1 MSFFDNLAAGLA
13 VVSNVESFLALA
25 IGVVIGVVGGAIPGM
40 SATMAV
46 ALTLPFTFAMQPI
59 TGILLLLGVYKG
71 GIFGGSIPAILIK
84 TPGTPAS
91 SATVLDGYPLAE
103 KGEAGRALSM
113 ALYASCTAD
122 LISNLAL
129 ILFAG
134 WLASFALSFG
144 PPEFFTLI
152 LFSLTII
159 AGVSGNSLLKGALS
173 ALLGLLLATIG
184 LDLVYGTNRFTF
196 GNPNMMGGLN
206 FIAVLIGLFA
216 IPEILS
222 MVWDPHGNDGST
234 RSLGRNRV
242 TLAEYFRSLKSI
254 VRGSLIG
261 VFLGSIPGIGAAPSA
276 FLSYSEARRKSPNR
290 ENFGKGELEGV
301 AASEAGNNG
310 VAGATLIPLLALGVP
325 GDVITAIIIGAFMI
339 HGLQPGPMM
348 FILNKDIIYG
358 LFMGLIVSSFFLLIV
373 GSLAIRGFRFV
384 ADIPRGVLFPS
395 VLILCI
401 YGVYAVNNNIFDVG
415 VMFAMGL
422 VGFVMLRYEIPAA
435 PFLIAFILGPLL
447 EDNFR
452 QAMLMSGSSPAILFR
467 GPITWFFW
475 AVTAITVFAI
485 VRAGV
490 RATRGPVMAPAAS
503 SSDASAGP
511 DASVG
516 NDKKGDTP

>member
-1 MSFFDNLAAGLA
+1 MSFIDSLFAGLQL
-13 VVSNVESFLALA
+13 VGNVEAFLALGLGVA
-25 IGVVIGVVGGAIPGM
+25 IGVIGGAIPGM

-46 ALTLPFTFAMQPI
+46 ALTLPFTFSMTPI

-91 SATVLDGYPLAE
+91 SATVLDGYPMAE
-103 KGEAGRALSM
+103 KGQAGKALGM
-113 ALYASCTAD
+113 ALWASCTAD

-129 ILFAG
+129 IFFAG
-134 WLASFALSFG
+134 FLASFALSFG

-159 AGVSGNSLLKGALS
+159 AGVSGESLLRGGLS
-173 ALLGLLLATIG
+173 AMLGLLLATIG

-222 MVWDPHGNDGST
+222 MVWNPSSHDGVA
-234 RSLGRNRV
+234 RSLGKNWV
-242 TLAEYFRSLKSI
+242 TFEEYKKSFKSI
-254 VRGSLIG
+254 VRGSFIG
-261 VFLGSIPGIGAAPSA
+261 VFLGSIPGIGAAPAA
-276 FLSYSEARRKSPNR
+276 FLSYSEARRKSPNK
-290 ENFGKGELEGV
+290 ENFGKGEIEGV

-325 GDVITAIIIGAFMI
+325 GDVITAIIMGAFMI

-348 FILNKDIIYG
+348 FILNVDIIYG
-358 LFMGLIVSSFFLLIV
+358 LFIGLIVSSVFLFFI
-373 GSLAIRGFRFV
+373 GSVAIRGFKYV

-395 VLILCI
+395 VLILCV
-401 YGVYAVNNNIFDVG
+401 YGVFAVNNNIFDVG
-415 VMFAMGL
+415 VMFAMGA
-422 VGFVMLRYEIPAA
+422 VGFVMLRYKVPAA

-452 QAMLMSGSSPAILFR
+452 QSMLMSGSSGWVLFR

-475 AVTAITVFAI
+475 TLTVITVFAI
-485 VRAGV
+485 VRAGIK
-490 RATRGPVMAPAAS
+490 ATRQP
-503 SSDASAGP
+503 
-511 DASVG
+511 SVP
-516 NDKKGDTP
+516 TV

>member
-1 MSFFDNLAAGLA
+1 MSFVDSILAGLSL
-13 VVSNVESFLALA
+13 VGNVNSFLALFA
-25 IGVVIGVVGGAIPGM
+25 GIIIGVIGGAIPGM

-46 ALTLPFTFAMQPI
+46 ALTLPFTFSLQPI

-91 SATVLDGYPLAE
+91 SATILDGYPLAE
-103 KGEAGRALSM
+103 KGEAGRALGM
-113 ALYASCTAD
+113 ALWASCTAD

-144 PPEFFTLI
+144 PPEFFALI

-159 AGVSGNSLLKGALS
+159 AGVSGESLLRGMLS

-216 IPEILS
+216 IPEIIA
-222 MVWDPHGNDGST
+222 MVWNPTAHLGKARRLGSNWV
-234 RSLGRNRV
+234 SF
-242 TLAEYFRSLKSI
+242 ADYKKSFKSI
-254 VRGSLIG
+254 VRGSVIG
-261 VFLGSIPGIGAAPSA
+261 VFLGSVPGIGAAPSA
-276 FLSYSEARRKSPNR
+276 FLSYSEARRKSPDK
-290 ENFGKGELEGV
+290 ENFGKGEIEGV
-301 AASEAGNNG
+301 AAAEAGNNG

-325 GDVITAIIIGAFMI
+325 GDVITAIILGAFMI

-348 FILNKDIIYG
+348 FILNVDIIYG
-358 LFMGLIVSSFFLLIV
+358 LFIGLIVSSVFLFFI
-373 GSLAIRGFRFV
+373 GSIAIRGFKYI
-384 ADIPRGVLFPS
+384 ADVPKRILIPA

-401 YGVYAVNNNIFDVG
+401 FGVFAVNNNIFDVG
-415 VMFAMGL
+415 VMFAMGW
-422 VGFVMLRYEIPAA
+422 VGFGMMRYRVPAA

-452 QAMLMSGSSPAILFR
+452 QSMLMSGSDPSVLFR

-475 AVTAITVFAI
+475 TATLITIFAI
-485 VRAGV
+485 SRAAF
-490 RATRGPVMAPAAS
+490 RARKS
-503 SSDASAGP
+503 SLG
-511 DASVG
+511 
-516 NDKKGDTP
+516 

>member
-1 MSFFDNLAAGLA
+1 MSFVDSLVAGLQL
-13 VVSNVESFLALA
+13 VGNVEAFLALGLGVA
-25 IGVVIGVVGGAIPGM
+25 IGVIGGAIPGM

-46 ALTLPFTFAMQPI
+46 ALTLPFTFSMTPI

-91 SATVLDGYPLAE
+91 SATVLDGYPMAE
-103 KGEAGRALSM
+103 KGQAGKALGM
-113 ALYASCTAD
+113 ALWASCTAD

-129 ILFAG
+129 IFFAG
-134 WLASFALSFG
+134 FLASFALSFG

-159 AGVSGNSLLKGALS
+159 AGVSGESLLRGGLS
-173 ALLGLLLATIG
+173 AMLGLLLATIG

-222 MVWDPHGNDGST
+222 MVWNPSSHDGVA
-234 RSLGRNRV
+234 RSLGKNWV
-242 TLAEYFRSLKSI
+242 TFEEYKKSFKSI
-254 VRGSLIG
+254 VRGSFIG
-261 VFLGSIPGIGAAPSA
+261 VFLGSIPGIGAAPAA
-276 FLSYSEARRKSPNR
+276 FLSYSEARRKSPNK
-290 ENFGKGELEGV
+290 ENFGKGEIEGV

-325 GDVITAIIIGAFMI
+325 GDVITAIIMGAFMI

-348 FILNKDIIYG
+348 FILNVDIIYG
-358 LFMGLIVSSFFLLIV
+358 LFIGLIVSSVFLFFI
-373 GSLAIRGFRFV
+373 GSVAIRGFKYV
-384 ADIPRGVLFPS
+384 ADIPRGVLFPA
-395 VLILCI
+395 VLVLCI
-401 YGVYAVNNNIFDVG
+401 YGVFAVNNNIFDVG
-415 VMFAMGL
+415 VMFAMGG
-422 VGFVMLRYEIPAA
+422 VGFVMLRYKVPAA

-452 QAMLMSGSSPAILFR
+452 QSMLMSGSSGWVLFR

-475 AVTAITVFAI
+475 TLTAITVFAI
-485 VRAGV
+485 VRAGI
-490 RATRGPVMAPAAS
+490 RASRQQGVA
-503 SSDASAGP
+503 
-511 DASVG
+511 
-516 NDKKGDTP
+516 

>member
-1 MSFFDNLAAGLA
+1 MSFIDNIQAGLSLI
-13 VVSNVESFLALA
+13 SNVESFAALA
-25 IGVVIGVVGGAIPGM
+25 GGIVIGVIGGAIPGM

-46 ALTLPFTFAMQPI
+46 ALTLPFTFAMSPI

-91 SATVLDGYPLAE
+91 SATVLDGYPMAE
-103 KGEAGRALSM
+103 KGQAGKALGM
-113 ALYASCTAD
+113 ALWASCTAD

-129 ILFAG
+129 IFFAG

-159 AGVSGNSLLKGALS
+159 AGVSGNSLLRGALS

-196 GNPNMMGGLN
+196 ENPNMMGGLN

-222 MVWDPHGNDGST
+222 MVWNPKENEGKA
-234 RSLGRNRV
+234 RKLGGDWV
-242 TLAEYFRSLKSI
+242 TFSEYMRCFKSI
-254 VRGSLIG
+254 VRGSFIG

-276 FLSYSEARRKSPNR
+276 FLSYSEARRRSPNKD
-290 ENFGKGELEGV
+290 NFGKGEIEGV

-348 FILNKDIIYG
+348 FVLNVDIIYG
-358 LFMGLIVSSFFLLIV
+358 LFMGLIVSSVFLFLF
-373 GSLAIRGFRFV
+373 GSVAIRGFKFV
-384 ADIPRGVLFPS
+384 ADVPRGVLFPA
-395 VLILCI
+395 VLVLCV
-401 YGVYAVNNNIFDVG
+401 YGVFAVNNNIFDVG
-415 VMFAMGL
+415 VMFAMGI
-422 VGFVMLRYEIPAA
+422 VGFIMMRNDIPAA
-435 PFLIAFILGPLL
+435 PFLIAFIIGPLL

-452 QAMLMSGSSPAILFR
+452 QAMLMSGSSPTILFR

-475 AVTAITVFAI
+475 ALTIITVVAI
-485 VRAGV
+485 IRAGM
-490 RATRGPVMAPAAS
+490 RAAKKPV
-503 SSDASAGP
+503 
-511 DASVG
+511 ASV
-516 NDKKGDTP
+516 ND

>member
-1 MSFFDNLAAGLA
+1 MSFLDSITAGLSL
-13 VVSNVESFLALA
+13 VGNIESFLALFV
-25 IGVVIGVVGGAIPGM
+25 GVAIGVVGGAIPGM

-91 SATVLDGYPLAE
+91 SATILDGYPLAE
-103 KGEAGRALSM
+103 KGEAGRALGM
-113 ALYASCTAD
+113 ALWASCTAD
-122 LISNLAL
+122 VISNLAL

-159 AGVSGNSLLKGALS
+159 AGVSGESLLRGALS

-196 GNPNMMGGLN
+196 GDPNMMGGLN

-216 IPEILS
+216 IPEILA
-222 MVWDPHGNDGST
+222 MVWHPTAHVGKA
-234 RSLGRNRV
+234 RSLGKNWV
-242 TLAEYFRSLKSI
+242 TFADYRRSFKSI
-254 VRGSLIG
+254 VRGSFIG

-276 FLSYSEARRKSPNR
+276 FLSYSEARRTSKNK
-290 ENFGKGELEGV
+290 ENFGKGEIEGV

-325 GDVITAIIIGAFMI
+325 GDVITAIIIGAFMV

-348 FILNKDIIYG
+348 FILNVDIIYG
-358 LFMGLIVSSFFLLIV
+358 LFIGLIVSSVFLFMI
-373 GSLAIRGFRFV
+373 GSVAIRGFKYV
-384 ADIPRGVLFPS
+384 ADIPKRILIPAVL
-395 VLILCI
+395 VLCI
-401 YGVYAVNNNIFDVG
+401 YGVFAVNNNIFDVG
-415 VMFAMGL
+415 VMFAMGW
-422 VGFVMLRYEIPAA
+422 VGYLMVRYQIPAA

-452 QAMLMSGSSPAILFR
+452 QSMLMSGSDPSILIR

-475 AVTAITVFAI
+475 TLTLLTVVAI
-485 VRAGV
+485 VRAGARAV
-490 RATRGPVMAPAAS
+490 RGNPLVS
-503 SSDASAGP
+503 GKSDP
-511 DASVG
+511 
-516 NDKKGDTP
+516 

>member
-1 MSFFDNLAAGLA
+1 MSFVDSLLAGLA
-13 VVSNVESFLALA
+13 LVGNVESFLALFG
-25 IGVVIGVVGGAIPGM
+25 GVVIGVIGGAIPGM

-91 SATVLDGYPLAE
+91 SATILDGYPMAE
-103 KGEAGRALSM
+103 KGEAGRALGM
-113 ALYASCTAD
+113 ALWASCTAD
-122 LISNLAL
+122 VISNMAL
-129 ILFAG
+129 IVFAG
-134 WLASFALSFG
+134 WLASFALNFG

-159 AGVSGNSLLKGALS
+159 AGVSGDSLLRGALS

-196 GNPNMMGGLN
+196 GDPNMMGGLN

-216 IPEILS
+216 IPEVLA
-222 MVWDPHGNDGST
+222 MAWHPTAHLGKT
-234 RSLGRNRV
+234 RSIGNKWVTFADYRNS
-242 TLAEYFRSLKSI
+242 FRSI
-254 VRGSLIG
+254 VRGSMIG
-261 VFLGSIPGIGAAPSA
+261 VFLGSIPGIGAAPAA
-276 FLSYSEARRKSPNR
+276 FLSYSEARRRSKNKA
-290 ENFGKGELEGV
+290 NFGKGEIEGV

-348 FILNKDIIYG
+348 FVLNVDIIYG
-358 LFMGLIVSSFFLLIV
+358 LFMGLIVSSVFLFIV
-373 GSLAIRGFRFV
+373 GSAAIRGFKYV
-384 ADIPRGVLFPS
+384 AEVPKRLLIPTVL
-395 VLILCI
+395 VLCI
-401 YGVYAVNNNIFDVG
+401 YGVFAVNNNIFDVG
-415 VMFAMGL
+415 VMFVMGWVGYAM
-422 VGFVMLRYEIPAA
+422 MRYHVPAA

-452 QAMLMSGSSPAILFR
+452 QSMLMSGSDWKVLFR

-475 AVTAITVFAI
+475 SVTLITVVAI
-485 VRAGV
+485 VRAGIKSV
-490 RATRGPVMAPAAS
+490 RDHSAS
-503 SSDASAGP
+503 KMSKS
-511 DASVG
+511 
-516 NDKKGDTP
+516 

>member
-1 MSFFDNLAAGLA
+1 MSLIDSILAGFSLVGNFESFF
-13 VVSNVESFLALA
+13 ALFIGVA
-25 IGVVIGVVGGAIPGM
+25 IGTIAGAIPGM

-46 ALTLPFTFAMQPI
+46 ALTLPFTFSMQPI
-59 TGILLLLGVYKG
+59 IAILLLLGVYKG
-71 GIFGGSIPAILIK
+71 GIFGGCIPAILIK

-103 KGEAGRALSM
+103 TGQAGKALGM
-113 ALYASCTAD
+113 ALWASCTAD
-122 LISNLAL
+122 LISNLSL

-134 WLASFALSFG
+134 WLASFALNFG
-144 PPEFFTLI
+144 PPEFFTLM

-159 AGVSGNSLLKGALS
+159 AGVSGKSLLRGALS
-173 ALLGLLLATIG
+173 AMLGLLLATIG
-184 LDLVYGTNRFTF
+184 LDLIYGTNRFTL

-216 IPEILS
+216 IPEVLS
-222 MVWDPHGNDGST
+222 IVWDPKPHKGQT
-234 RSLGRNRV
+234 RSLGDNSV
-242 TLAEYFRSLKSI
+242 TFSEYKKSFKSI
-254 VRGSLIG
+254 VRGSFIG

-325 GDVITAIIIGAFMI
+325 GDVITAIIIGAFMV

-348 FILNKDIIYG
+348 FVMNVDIIYG
-358 LFMGLIVSSFFLLIV
+358 LFIGLIVSSVFLFII
-373 GSLAIRGFRFV
+373 GSVAIRGFKYV
-384 ADIPRGVLFPS
+384 ADIPRGVLFPG
-395 VLILCI
+395 VLILCV
-401 YGVYAVNNNIFDVG
+401 YGVFAVNNNIFDVG
-415 VMFAMGL
+415 VMFVMGW
-422 VGFVMLRYEIPAA
+422 VGFVMLRNDIPAA

-475 AVTAITVFAI
+475 GLIFITVIAI
-485 VRAGV
+485 IRAGV
-490 RATRGPVMAPAAS
+490 QAAK
-503 SSDASAGP
+503 
-511 DASVG
+511 
-516 NDKKGDTP
+516 NLKKRR

>member
-1 MSFFDNLAAGLA
+1 MSLIDNFAAGLE
-13 VVSNVESFLALA
+13 VVASGEAILALIVGVA
-25 IGVVIGVVGGAIPGM
+25 VGVVAGAIPGM

-46 ALTLPFTFAMQPI
+46 ALTLPFTFSLEPI

-91 SATVLDGYPLAE
+91 SATIMDGYPMAE
-103 KGEAGRALSM
+103 RGEAGRALTM

-122 LISNLAL
+122 LISNVAL

-159 AGVSGNSLLKGALS
+159 ASVSGDRMLMGMIS
-173 ALLGLLLATIG
+173 AVLGLLLATVG

-196 GNPNMMGGLN
+196 NDPNLMGGLN

-216 IPEILS
+216 IPEILA
-222 MVWDPHGNDGST
+222 MVWNPRAHDT
-234 RSLGRNRV
+234 AVRSLGRNRV
-242 TLAEYFRSLKSI
+242 SFAEYRGCFRSIL
-254 VRGSLIG
+254 RGSLIG
-261 VFLGSIPGIGAAPSA
+261 VVLGSIPGIGAAPSA
-276 FLSYSEARRKSPNR
+276 FLSYSEARRRSPNR
-290 ENFGKGELEGV
+290 DNFGKGEIEGV

-325 GDVITAIIIGAFMI
+325 GDIITAIIIGAFMI

-348 FILNKDIIYG
+348 FVMNVDIIYG
-358 LFMGLIVSSFFLLIV
+358 LFLGLIISSIALFFI
-373 GSLAIRGFRFV
+373 GGAAIRVFRYV
-384 ADIPRGVLFPS
+384 ADIPRGILFPL
-395 VLILCI
+395 VLVLCV
-401 YGVYAVNNNIFDVG
+401 YGGFAVNNSVFDVG
-415 VMFAMGL
+415 VMFAMGWL
-422 VGFVMLRYEIPAA
+422 GFAFLRYGIPAA

-452 QAMLMSGSSPAILFR
+452 QSMLMSGGSPEVLFR

-475 AVTAITVFAI
+475 TLTAITIVAI
-485 VRAGV
+485 TRSGMRSKERAG
-490 RATRGPVMAPAAS
+490 A
-503 SSDASAGP
+503 
-511 DASVG
+511 
-516 NDKKGDTP
+516 

>member
-1 MSFFDNLAAGLA
+1 
-13 VVSNVESFLALA
+13 
-25 IGVVIGVVGGAIPGM
+25 M

-46 ALTLPFTFAMQPI
+46 ALTLPFTFSMQPI

-91 SATVLDGYPLAE
+91 SATVLDGYPMAE
-103 KGEAGRALSM
+103 NGQAGKALGM
-113 ALYASCTAD
+113 ALWASCTAD
-122 LISNLAL
+122 LISNLSL

-134 WLASFALSFG
+134 WLASFALNFG

-159 AGVSGNSLLKGALS
+159 AGVSGESLLRGALS
-173 ALLGLLLATIG
+173 AMLGLLLATVG
-184 LDLVYGTNRFTF
+184 LDLIYGTNRFTF

-216 IPEILS
+216 IPEILG
-222 MVWDPHGNDGST
+222 MIWNPKAHEGST
-234 RSLGRNRV
+234 RQLGQNWV
-242 TLAEYFRSLKSI
+242 TFKEYRRCFKSI
-254 VRGSLIG
+254 VRGSFIG

-276 FLSYSEARRKSPNR
+276 FLSYSEARRTSPNKD
-290 ENFGKGELEGV
+290 NFGKGEIEGV

-325 GDVITAIIIGAFMI
+325 GDVITAIILGAFMI

-348 FILNKDIIYG
+348 FIMNADIIYG
-358 LFMGLIVSSFFLLIV
+358 LFIGLIISSVFLFFI
-373 GSLAIRGFRFV
+373 GSVAIKGFKYV
-384 ADIPRGVLFPS
+384 ADIPRGVLFPG
-395 VLILCI
+395 VLTLCI
-401 YGVYAVNNNIFDVG
+401 YGVYAVNNNLFDVG
-415 VMFAMGL
+415 VMFAMGW
-422 VGFVMLRYEIPAA
+422 VGFFMVRYKIPAA

-452 QAMLMSGSSPAILFR
+452 QAMLMSGSSPVILFR

-475 AVTAITVFAI
+475 ALTGITVIAI
-485 VRAGV
+485 IGAGV
-490 RATRGPVMAPAAS
+490 RATRRRSGT
-503 SSDASAGP
+503 SD
-511 DASVG
+511 
-516 NDKKGDTP
+516 

>member
-1 MSFFDNLAAGLA
+1 MSFIDSLFAGLQL
-13 VVSNVESFLALA
+13 VGNVEAFLALGLGVA
-25 IGVVIGVVGGAIPGM
+25 IGVIGGAIPGM

-46 ALTLPFTFAMQPI
+46 ALTLPFTFSMTPI

-91 SATVLDGYPLAE
+91 SATVLDGYPMAE
-103 KGEAGRALSM
+103 KGQAGKALGM
-113 ALYASCTAD
+113 ALWASCTAD

-129 ILFAG
+129 IFFAG
-134 WLASFALSFG
+134 FLASFALSFG

-159 AGVSGNSLLKGALS
+159 AGVSGESLLRGGLS
-173 ALLGLLLATIG
+173 AMLGLLLATIG

-196 GNPNMMGGLN
+196 GNSNMMGGLN

-222 MVWDPHGNDGST
+222 MVWNPSSHDGVA
-234 RSLGRNRV
+234 RSLGKNWV
-242 TLAEYFRSLKSI
+242 TFEEYKKSFKSI
-254 VRGSLIG
+254 VRGSFIG
-261 VFLGSIPGIGAAPSA
+261 VFLGSIPGIGAAPAA
-276 FLSYSEARRKSPNR
+276 FLSYSEARRKSPNK
-290 ENFGKGELEGV
+290 ENFGKGEIEGV

-325 GDVITAIIIGAFMI
+325 GDVITAIIMGAFMI

-348 FILNKDIIYG
+348 FILNVDIIYG
-358 LFMGLIVSSFFLLIV
+358 LFIGLIVSSIFLFFI
-373 GSLAIRGFRFV
+373 GSVAIRGFKYV

-395 VLILCI
+395 VLILCV
-401 YGVYAVNNNIFDVG
+401 YGVFAVNNNIFDVG
-415 VMFAMGL
+415 VMFAMGA
-422 VGFVMLRYEIPAA
+422 VGFVMLRYKVPAA

-452 QAMLMSGSSPAILFR
+452 QSMLMSGSSGWVLVR

-475 AVTAITVFAI
+475 TLTAITVFAI
-485 VRAGV
+485 VRAGIK
-490 RATRGPVMAPAAS
+490 ATRHP
-503 SSDASAGP
+503 
-511 DASVG
+511 SVP
-516 NDKKGDTP
+516 TA

>member
-1 MSFFDNLAAGLA
+1 MSLLDSLAAGLA
-13 VVSNVESFLALA
+13 LVGNVESFLALFVGVA
-25 IGVVIGVVGGAIPGM
+25 IGAVAGAIPGM

-46 ALTLPFTFAMQPI
+46 ALTLPFTFSLQPI
-59 TGILLLLGVYKG
+59 TAILLLLGVYKG

-91 SATVLDGYPLAE
+91 SATVLDGYPMAE
-103 KGEAGRALSM
+103 KGEAGRALGM
-113 ALYASCTAD
+113 ALWASCTAD

-129 ILFAG
+129 LLFAG

-159 AGVSGNSLLKGALS
+159 AGVSGDSLLRGALS
-173 ALLGLLLATIG
+173 ALLGLLLATVG

-196 GNPNMMGGLN
+196 ADPNLMGGLN

-222 MVWDPHGNDGST
+222 MAWNPAAHAGRART
-234 RSLGRNRV
+234 LGGGRV
-242 TLAEYFRSLKSI
+242 AFADYRRCFRSI

-276 FLSYSEARRKSPNR
+276 FLSYSEARRRSPNR
-290 ENFGKGELEGV
+290 ENFGKGEIEGV

-325 GDVITAIIIGAFMI
+325 GDVITAIIIGAFMV

-348 FILNKDIIYG
+348 FVINADIIYG
-358 LFMGLIVSSFFLLIV
+358 LFIGLIVSSAFLFLV
-373 GSLAIRGFRFV
+373 GSVAIRGFRYV
-384 ADIPRGVLFPS
+384 ADIPRGVLFPG
-395 VLILCI
+395 VLVLCV
-401 YGVYAVNNNIFDVG
+401 YGVYAVNNTIFDVG
-415 VMFAMGL
+415 VMFAMGW
-422 VGFVMLRYEIPAA
+422 VGFVMMRNDIPAA

-475 AVTAITVFAI
+475 ALTAITVFAI
-485 VRAGV
+485 ARAGV
-490 RATRGPVMAPAAS
+490 RATRLLR
-503 SSDASAGP
+503 AGAT
-511 DASVG
+511 DRE
-516 NDKKGDTP
+516 